1 MRHFRQA
8 LMLFML
14 LCTLFLAACGG
25 GTTTST
31 STPTAAPSPT
41 PAPIT
46 LNVFAA
52 ASLKESFTAIAN
64 SYQQAHPGVIIK
76 LNFAGTQILEQQIAS
91 GAPADVFASADLAN
105 MKKASDA
112 GLVGDSQVF
121 VKNRLTV
128 IIPTSNPGK
137 INTLH
142 DLANKGLKIDIE
154 ASTVPAGKYS
164 LQVLGKMA
172 LSPQYGPSYESAV
185 KANFVSLETDV
196 KAVVNKVQLA
206 EVDAGFVY
214 VTDAGSAKD
223 KVTMIQ
229 IPDNFNVIAQYPIA
243 VTKSST
249 HARDAQAFMQYILAK
264 EAQDVLQQ
272 YGFIA
277 VNP

>member
-1 MRHFRQA
+1 MRHSRQA

-14 LCTLFLAACGG
+14 FCALFLAACGG
-25 GTTTST
+25 GATAGT
-31 STPTAAPSPT
+31 STPTPAPSPT
-41 PAPIT
+41 PSPVT
-46 LNVFAA
+46 LNVFAS

-64 SYQQAHPGVIIK
+64 SYQQAHPGVMIK
-76 LNFAGTQILEQQIAS
+76 LNFAGSQILEQQIAS

-105 MKKASDA
+105 MMKASGA

-121 VKNRLTV
+121 VKNKLTV

-142 DLANKGLKIDIE
+142 DLANKGVKIDIE

-164 LQVLGKMA
+164 LQVLDKMA
-172 LSPQYGPSYESAV
+172 LSPQYGPAYVSAV

-196 KAVVNKVQLA
+196 KAVVTKVQLA

-214 VTDAGSAKD
+214 VTDAGAAKD

-229 IPDNFNVIAQYPIA
+229 IPDTFNVIAQYPIA
-243 VTKSST
+243 VTKSSA
-249 HARDAQAFMQYILAK
+249 HASDAQAFMQYILAK
-264 EAQDVLQQ
+264 DAQDVLQQ

>member
-1 MRHFRQA
+1 MRHSRQA

-14 LCTLFLAACGG
+14 FCALFLAACGG
-25 GTTTST
+25 DATTGT
-31 STPTAAPSPT
+31 STPTPAPSPT

-64 SYQQAHPGVIIK
+64 SYQQGHPGVIIK
-76 LNFAGTQILEQQIAS
+76 LNFAGSQILEQQIAS

-105 MKKASDA
+105 MKKAFDA

-142 DLANKGLKIDIE
+142 DLANKGVKIDIE

-164 LQVLGKMA
+164 LQALDKMA
-172 LSPQYGPSYESAV
+172 LSPQYGPAYVSAV

-196 KAVVNKVQLA
+196 KAVVTKVQLA

-214 VTDAGSAKD
+214 VTDAGAAKD

-229 IPDNFNVIAQYPIA
+229 IPDTFNVIAQYPIA
-243 VTKSST
+243 VTKSAA
-249 HARDAQAFMQYILAK
+249 HASDAQAFMQYILAK
-264 EAQDVLQQ
+264 DAQDVLQQ

>member
-1 MRHFRQA
+1 MRHSRQA

-14 LCTLFLAACGG
+14 FCALFLAACGG
-25 GTTTST
+25 DATTGT
-31 STPTAAPSPT
+31 STPTPAPSPT

-64 SYQQAHPGVIIK
+64 RYQQGHPGVIIK
-76 LNFAGTQILEQQIAS
+76 LNFAGSQILEQQIAS

-142 DLANKGLKIDIE
+142 DLANKGVKIDIE

-164 LQVLGKMA
+164 LQVLDKMA
-172 LSPQYGPSYESAV
+172 LSPQYGPAYVSAV

-196 KAVVNKVQLA
+196 KAVVTKVQLG

-214 VTDAGSAKD
+214 VTDAGAAKD

-229 IPDNFNVIAQYPIA
+229 IPDTFNVIAQYPIA
-243 VTKSST
+243 VTKSAA
-249 HARDAQAFMQYILAK
+249 HASDAQAFMQYILAK
-264 EAQDVLQQ
+264 DAQDVLQQ

>member
-1 MRHFRQA
+1 MRHSRQA

-14 LCTLFLAACGG
+14 FCALFLAACGG
-25 GTTTST
+25 GATTGT
-31 STPTAAPSPT
+31 STPTPAPSPT
-41 PAPIT
+41 PALVT

-64 SYQQAHPGVIIK
+64 SYQQAHPGVMIK
-76 LNFAGTQILEQQIAS
+76 LNFAGSQILEQQIAS

-105 MKKASDA
+105 MMKASGA

-142 DLANKGLKIDIE
+142 DLANKGVKIDIE

-164 LQVLGKMA
+164 LQVLDKMA
-172 LSPQYGPSYESAV
+172 LSPQYGPAYVSAV

-196 KAVVNKVQLA
+196 KAVVTKVQLA

-214 VTDAGSAKD
+214 VTDAGAAKD

-229 IPDNFNVIAQYPIA
+229 IPDTFNVIAQYPIA
-243 VTKSST
+243 VTKSSA
-249 HARDAQAFMQYILAK
+249 HASDAQAFMQYILAK
-264 EAQDVLQQ
+264 DAQDVLQQ